1 MSGVK
6 TSGGN
11 MREIMSLMES
21 AFQSIP
27 KDNPKAI
34 LECKHESK
42 RDDRRATTEEIEILI
57 ARVTIK
63 YSK

>member
-1 MSGVK
+1 MK
-6 TSGGN
+6 
-11 MREIMSLMES
+11 EIMSLMES